1 MKDLLRITAE
11 ILGLLISGGT
21 VLCVTLPSLR
31 SFLADRLSG
40 IDKTHEQ
47 LLEIRRLM
55 EEQKATADVLKREAE
70 LQRQVDVCVLRDLI
84 TTAYYQYAQE
94 KRIPVYALENVTA
107 LYELYEKRGGNSYV
121 ESLVNQILD
130 EWEIVS

>member
-1 MKDLLRITAE
+1 MKEFLKTAAE

-31 SFLADRLSG
+31 SFVAERLTGSQ
-40 IDKTHEQ
+40 KTHAQ

-55 EEQKATADVLKREAE
+55 EEQGAASAVLKREAE

-107 LYELYEKRGGNSYV
+107 LYELYKKRGGNSYV

-130 EWEIVS
+130 EWDIVS

>member
-1 MKDLLRITAE
+1 MKDILKTAAE
-11 ILGLLISGGT
+11 IMGLLISGGT

-31 SFLADRLSG
+31 SFVAERLSKSG
-40 IDKTHEQ
+40 KAHEQ
-47 LLEIRRLM
+47 LLEIRRLL
-55 EEQKATADVLKREAE
+55 EEQTAAADVLKREAE